1 MGYFEKKSLSVEC
14 NYETLQYMVKCTM
27 NHYSTMVKCTVYI
40 YVYTYTVHI
49 YTQYYNTGFIH
60 WQLCVTIANTA
71 HTVHTEI

>member
-14 NYETLQYMVKCTM
+14 SYETLQYHGEVY
-27 NHYSTMVKCTVYI
+27 NEPLQYHGEVYSI
-40 YVYTYTVHI
+40 HIRIYTVHI
-49 YTQYYNTGFIH
+49 YTQYYNTAFIH